1 MDALMTEPEHV
12 DWLIQI
18 IKNIYIYICY
28 HCHFNLVYNCI
39 YFLFSISF
47 QV

>member
-18 IKNIYIYICY
+18 IKKKKKSY

>member
-18 IKNIYIYICY
+18 IKKKCY

>member
-18 IKNIYIYICY
+18 IKKKKKKNMLPLP
-28 HCHFNLVYNCI
+28 F
-39 YFLFSISF
+39 
-47 QV
+47 

>member
-18 IKNIYIYICY
+18 IKKKKKKNVTTAILI
-28 HCHFNLVYNCI
+28 
-39 YFLFSISF
+39 
-47 QV
+47 

>member
-18 IKNIYIYICY
+18 IKKKKKKKYVTTAILI
-28 HCHFNLVYNCI
+28 
-39 YFLFSISF
+39 
-47 QV
+47 

>member
-18 IKNIYIYICY
+18 IKKKKKKMLPLP
-28 HCHFNLVYNCI
+28 F
-39 YFLFSISF
+39 
-47 QV
+47 

>member
-18 IKNIYIYICY
+18 IKKKKKNVTTAILI
-28 HCHFNLVYNCI
+28 
-39 YFLFSISF
+39 
-47 QV
+47 

>member
-18 IKNIYIYICY
+18 IKKKKKKKCY

>member
-18 IKNIYIYICY
+18 IKKKKNVTTAILI
-28 HCHFNLVYNCI
+28 
-39 YFLFSISF
+39 
-47 QV
+47 

>member
-18 IKNIYIYICY
+18 IKKKNVTTAILI
-28 HCHFNLVYNCI
+28 
-39 YFLFSISF
+39 
-47 QV
+47 

>member
-18 IKNIYIYICY
+18 IKKIYIYMLPLP
-28 HCHFNLVYNCI
+28 F
-39 YFLFSISF
+39 
-47 QV
+47 